1 MAQQHALPK
10 LGEECR
16 RLDGIGESVLAAWAA
31 DSPLRGGV
39 RLPRL
44 GSGRQCRKTGNSAMN
59 DAEGGSDGRALLKKT
74 AEKKM

>member
-1 MAQQHALPK
+1 M
-10 LGEECR
+10 
-16 RLDGIGESVLAAWAA
+16 
-31 DSPLRGGV
+31 